1 MPARIHPLRISVRRT
16 FRFDAQPV
24 SEARVD
30 CPQRGDTVA
39 LADCAACGHA
49 EAMDSSFVW
58 CDAVPSQVAEP
69 AALWKTPVVA
79 IMAPRVVAARP
90 ETPLSSVMALFVEH
104 RIGAAPVVDAD
115 GALVGIVT
123 KSDVVQR
130 HFEDSTRVEGQWS
143 EIARVRA
150 SDLTPS
156 SATLELELECGT
168 ARATCATNRRQPLRI
183 QVIRETGELVATY
196 SSAGIVRR
204 GARLLRGGGS
214 LVRLLSLQL
223 ESFTH
228 AARGKQEPVLATA
241 VDGLAVMA
249 AVDASRSSAD
259 DGGIWRPLLEP
270 A

>member
-150 SDLTPS
+150 WQSTKAGDVMRPVVFVLTTDSPIGMAVS
-156 SATLELELECGT
+156 CMACEGV
-168 ARATCATNRRQPLRI
+168 QI
-183 QVIRETGELVATY
+183 
-196 SSAGIVRR
+196 
-204 GARLLRGGGS
+204 
-214 LVRLLSLQL
+214 
-223 ESFTH
+223 
-228 AARGKQEPVLATA
+228 LA
-241 VDGLAVMA
+241 LAVMLVRGA
-249 AVDASRSSAD
+249 
-259 DGGIWRPLLEP
+259 GG
-270 A
+270 